1 MDTLRGKFADGADQA
16 DDRAYD
22 ADDDFGLENP
32 LSPVGDDERRMQVRA
47 YNYWASLLENHNF
60 PSVDDLELDD
70 LPDFGPYSVL
80 LDFSYGVE
88 NPGIAY
94 LGAKIAEECDATD
107 AEIDLLSDV
116 PSRTLLSR
124 ITDHYMQIMANQA
137 PIGFEAE
144 FVNRTGRTMLYRGI
158 LLPFSSD
165 DDNIDFIYG
174 VINWKALADQQSTD
188 ELMLEIDQ
196 ALEEEPTRA
205 PNDNEAAEVSDAGDT
220 GQAHY
225 IDGEAE
231 TALEEH
237 TLELDESA
245 ALEQPAGDDGEDEEP
260 PVRGLIVH
268 GLTPMGKSDPVEEG
282 DADDGELPVP
292 SFGWEDE
299 EGEEEEEDDFQIS
312 SPLPDP
318 MPGDLQPTYSPLM
331 SKARN
336 TRPIFPGGP
345 VDPVSDEADAW
356 EAFSTQLPQLEPE
369 ALEREAFEP
378 ETFEPEAEA
387 AAAEDIPGE
396 EVPAEIPPAME
407 APVPDSPASSAG
419 NSANGLGDELATARE
434 LANTALVSEDRTR
447 HALYEAIGKA
457 YDFSL
462 AAAEAPEEFEEL
474 VVDAGLTVQ
483 DRAPMTPVVKL
494 VFGAEYDKTRLT
506 EYAAALSH
514 AHRLGLARGTLA
526 AFIDGHDGRL
536 KGVVQTE
543 RRLRREESG
552 ETVEPADNPRE
563 RIAKKLHELAP
574 MDFSEIGA
582 EGAEFALVMIH
593 RTPQGEVV
601 MLGEVPEDVALVE
614 RAAKKLLG

>member
-1 MDTLRGKFADGADQA
+1 
-16 DDRAYD
+16 
-22 ADDDFGLENP
+22 
-32 LSPVGDDERRMQVRA
+32 
-47 YNYWASLLENHNF
+47 
-60 PSVDDLELDD
+60 
-70 LPDFGPYSVL
+70 
-80 LDFSYGVE
+80 
-88 NPGIAY
+88 
-94 LGAKIAEECDATD
+94 
-107 AEIDLLSDV
+107 
-116 PSRTLLSR
+116 
-124 ITDHYMQIMANQA
+124 
-137 PIGFEAE
+137 
-144 FVNRTGRTMLYRGI
+144 
-158 LLPFSSD
+158 
-165 DDNIDFIYG
+165 
-174 VINWKALADQQSTD
+174 
-188 ELMLEIDQ
+188 MLEIDQ

-231 TALEEH
+231 TASEEH

-245 ALEQPAGDDGEDEEP
+245 ALEQPAGDDGEHEEP
-260 PVRGLIVH
+260 PVRGPIVH
-268 GLTPMGKSDPVEEG
+268 GLTPMGKNDPVEEG

-378 ETFEPEAEA
+378 ETFEPEAEEA
-387 AAAEDIPGE
+387 TAEHIPVE
-396 EVPAEIPPAME
+396 EIPAEIPPAME

-514 AHRLGLARGTLA
+514 AHRLGLARGALA

-563 RIAKKLHELAP
+563 RIAKKLRELPP
-574 MDFSEIGA
+574 MDFREIGA